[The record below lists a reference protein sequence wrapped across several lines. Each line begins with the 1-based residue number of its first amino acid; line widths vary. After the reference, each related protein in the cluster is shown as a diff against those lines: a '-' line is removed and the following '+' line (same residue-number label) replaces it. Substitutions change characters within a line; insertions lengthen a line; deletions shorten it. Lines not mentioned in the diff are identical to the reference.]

1 MFVLMIVS
9 DKLTWKLLFR
19 VQCGSLG
26 FRNC

>member
-1 MFVLMIVS
+1 M
-9 DKLTWKLLFR
+9 LFR